1 MSETQSNNTVI
12 EIKELKKRYEVGGQ
26 EIQALRSV
34 NLSISEG
41 SLLLSWGPLV
51 QASPP

>member
-1 MSETQSNNTVI
+1 MSETQSHKTVI
-12 EIKELKKRYEVGGQ
+12 EIKELKKMYEVGGQ

-41 SLLLSWGPLV
+41 EFV
-51 QASPP
+51 A